1 MNERRDLRVLRWNKE
16 REFQTT
22 LAIAKSFG
30 STLYSASIQ
39 GVIPMDLGNPTFERL
54 IVGQASRLTS
64 NDLRTKPRLPYFI
77 QKPLVL

>member
-1 MNERRDLRVLRWNKE
+1 MNQRRDLRVLRWNKE

-54 IVGQASRLTS
+54 IAGQDYRMPT
-64 NDLRTKPRLPYFI
+64 NDLLTKPRLPYYI